1 MTQTNPNVQPLPSPL
16 SSPGTM
22 SEREFR
28 ALEEWV
34 PAETLKTRASG
45 YLRAQAQ
52 AQAQASN
59 QSQAQPQ
66 PQRHGQG
73 QGLGRGQSRGQG
85 TVNNTN
91 AHGNLGSHANANFN
105 YDNVPTGLRRAAQT
119 TNKRRGRGKGRN
131 RTSSIFEEWKA
142 QASVDVGH
150 KGDGNDG
157 RKMVS
162 DSTGAGA
169 TTVSGSAT
177 VTAAPA
183 ASLSTTGPT
192 STFASAAGRSV
203 GQPAASQPTSA
214 PVGPSATG
222 TKGRSYRGRARNDS
236 LVRQEPGATE
246 DGQKVASAK
255 QGTVSGGPSAVVSDT
270 RPGASVAEAQHAVS
284 TANASSTEMAK
295 CSSPSEDL
303 NSRQRSERQ
312 KDAIVSTKPAPDSRP
327 IDPTINPSEGQHNA
341 TKGESSKVA
350 IKDSTAAHVGPSAG
364 SSGATDTTASAGQG
378 TITTESERSKGRSPS
393 GKGGKD
399 SHARQESGPSSTKV
413 ETSKASKDS
422 TAAPADPSVDSSKA
436 PASSAANDKFATISG
451 SRSRRGGKKGSHR
464 RGKSGSA
471 STEGE
476 LKNVASSP
484 AAPAD
489 SSLVGSITDGAAK
502 QPVTADI
509 SQPQT
514 GKGKKSR
521 HGRKKSASVSTRDSG
536 KVVDNKESKE
546 PSAKHSS
553 APVALTAGQ
562 DKTTVSYRA
571 PKADAK
577 SSQARGVSVSNS
589 TGESK
594 DKDSSAKS
602 KELAARSPSEKTAS
616 VAVAS
621 GGKINPVGSHLRS
634 AMGEESLRTR
644 QASVYA
650 FVEEWK
656 ESTGVYEGS
665 PVKTP
670 GVPVVSTTGSLEGQS
685 VIGGPHT
692 QHETSEEDFHDCQ
705 ASVDSTEE
713 SKEAVSIKTAATT
726 SEESL
731 VKSSGIPVASIAGP
745 SKIQPAAASSHQ
757 QSEAATGCPCACQEA
772 EHTPTESEPKETE
785 SSNGGTSA
793 EILASHLSTSVG
805 SSARQPENKPTV
817 AAGSGEAKNDALQ
830 GKKGKDIQRSSK
842 SASAGESKAPIRQK
856 AAQQPIIFYPA
867 QAPENKPSQPIPKAP
882 EADTNRRAS
891 TTVNTKSD
899 KRVVS
904 RQHEQEGYTAPN
916 GEFLNKNQLARYAEG
931 MKSPHKDTV
940 YFQPSFIEDPWAG
953 MKPVL
958 VPCSRRYW

>member
-1 MTQTNPNVQPLPSPL
+1 
-16 SSPGTM
+16 M

-59 QSQAQPQ
+59 QFQAQSQ

-91 AHGNLGSHANANFN
+91 AHGNLSSHANANFN

-150 KGDGNDG
+150 KGDGDDG
-157 RKMVS
+157 QKMVS

-177 VTAAPA
+177 VTAA
-183 ASLSTTGPT
+183 SK
-192 STFASAAGRSV
+192 
-203 GQPAASQPTSA
+203 PTSA
-214 PVGPSATG
+214 TVGPSATG

-236 LVRQEPGATE
+236 LVRQEPSTTE

-255 QGTVSGGPSAVVSDT
+255 QGTVSGRESAVVSGSH
-270 RPGASVAEAQHAVS
+270 PGASVAEAQHATS
-284 TANASSTEMAK
+284 TANASSTEMANG
-295 CSSPSEDL
+295 SSPSEDSM
-303 NSRQRSERQ
+303 SRQRSERQ
-312 KDAIVSTKPAPDSRP
+312 KNPIVSTNPASDSRP
-327 IDPTINPSEGQHNA
+327 IDSIINFSEGQHNT
-341 TKGESSKVA
+341 TKGESSKVV
-350 IKDSTAAHVGPSAG
+350 IEDSTAVHVGPSAD

-378 TITTESERSKGRSPS
+378 TITTKSERSKCRSPS

-399 SHARQESGPSSTKV
+399 SHAHRESGPSSTKA
-413 ETSKASKDS
+413 EASKASKDS
-422 TAAPADPSVDSSKA
+422 TTAPAEPSVNSSKA
-436 PASSAANDKFATISG
+436 PASSVANDKFATISG

-471 STEGE
+471 PTESE
-476 LKNVASSP
+476 LKNISGSS

-489 SSLVGSITDGAAK
+489 SSLIGSIADGAAK
-502 QPVTADI
+502 QPVTADV

-536 KVVDNKESKE
+536 KIVDNKESKG

-562 DKTTVSYRA
+562 NKTAVSYRA

-602 KELAARSPSEKTAS
+602 KELAARSSSEKTAS

-621 GGKINPVGSHLRS
+621 GGKTNHIGSHLRS
-634 AMGEESLRTR
+634 AMGEESFRTR

-656 ESTGVYEGS
+656 ESTAVYEGS
-665 PVKTP
+665 PAKTP
-670 GVPVVSTTGSLEGQS
+670 GVPVISTTGSLEGQS
-685 VIGGPHT
+685 VIVGPLT

-705 ASVDSTEE
+705 ASVDSAEE
-713 SKEAVSIKTAATT
+713 SKEAVSFKAAATS

-731 VKSSGIPVASIAGP
+731 VKSSSIPVTSIAGP
-745 SKIQPAAASSHQ
+745 SKIQPADASSHQ
-757 QSEAATGCPCACQEA
+757 QSEAATERPCACQEA
-772 EHTPTESEPKETE
+772 GHASTGSEPKKTK

-793 EILASHLSTSVG
+793 EMLASHLSASVG
-805 SSARQPENKPTV
+805 SSASQPENKPTV
-817 AAGSGEAKNDALQ
+817 TAGSGEAKNDALQ
-830 GKKGKDIQRSSK
+830 GKKGKDIPRSSE
-842 SASAGESKAPIRQK
+842 SASAGEPKAPIRQK
-856 AAQQPIIFYPA
+856 EAQQPIIFYPA
-867 QAPENKPSQPIPKAP
+867 QAPENKPSQPIPKGP

-891 TTVNTKSD
+891 TTVNTKLD
-899 KRVVS
+899 KRAVS

-916 GEFLNKNQLARYAEG
+916 GECLNKNQLARYAEG

-958 VPCSRRYW
+958 IPCSPRYW